1 MLAFVVPAGDY
12 EKEAALLT
20 ELESR
25 GEIDHAVG
33 LANTEAM
40 DGYMLADKLTPRQF
54 SELAGLDYEMAQ
66 VVYAAEQG
74 DYGKLMG
81 NIASYKVPLIDMFLF
96 VCEQAD
102 AGIIQLDAE
111 QMSMRSDA
119 QTQMRSAK
127 AQLQGSDYSRMLLYL
142 TLPVSGD
149 ETYAF
154 IDTVRTR
161 AQSYYPD
168 GNVYVAG
175 DSTNE
180 YDFQKSF
187 ARDNTVVSI
196 VSILIVL
203 VVLFT
208 FLSAGMPVLLILVIQ
223 GGIWINFSIPAVLN
237 QPLFFMSYLVVSSI
251 QMGANID
258 YAIVIASRYQ
268 ELKNTMSH
276 RDAMIETLNF
286 AFPTV
291 ITSGTI
297 LAVAGTL
304 IGQMTSE
311 AAIVGIGQ
319 SLGRGTIISML
330 FVLFVLPQI
339 LLLGGGLADKT
350 SISMPTAARTHQ
362 SRERVFVVGLV
373 TGEISGTVSGLA
385 RASVDGN
392 VNLRVISGRIADG
405 AAVSIPIFLGDF
417 DGQGHKITGLCLTES
432 CSEYGL
438 FSRVESGASVR
449 NLTVEGEAIP
459 AGTQTDVGGIVGQMV
474 ADITLRFSNGGLDE
488 LQTELN
494 ALQSLIN
501 RTLDDA
507 QSDDAQSASDSV
519 TGGVTRIAACADA
532 AQSSAAGPAIGLRA
546 VCRRSRHACRVAAL
560 GGHCGGAHGHRR
572 RDNAR
577 YPQKM
582 RKSRQTRA
590 INKPGRCA
598 YGKAAGLYFS
608 KRTSPFWMSL
618 YASDLVLYQRSHR
631 VGELVKRADAG
642 KIAAI
647 DRVRRGQIRVLTREH
662 ADDGDAAPRQAAYL
676 DGSVLDGAS
685 FRIVDEL
692 AVLLHLRDVVRLR
705 VREEDEQL
713 VLTGRIVH
721 PTAQRAQRQPVAV
734 AAGGEIVEDFLVAV
748 GFVVVAVARHDGVAA
763 DGAERRHA
771 HGDMAPRERLGDHV
785 PLRGHARL
793 PFLLRGGA
801 VEQDVDRQLT
811 GVGLLHPREDLLVA
825 QVDPAPDAPAV
836 ERTAG
841 RADGLR
847 LQIRE
852 HRIPDPRRET
862 QDALTVSL
870 RVRGVGVAVELHP
883 RKRLL
888 APGVGE
894 AADARIP
901 GVLAAGEVQVAEL
914 VRVGAELV
922 LEVRRLAGVEQR
934 LAEVILHKLADR
946 RLRLRKALVAQTAL
960 DRGRGPGV
968 VAGHGVLAVAAAEAA
983 DGWLAAGDSAE
994 EAAQKRRARPGY
1006 ALPGRKVIVLSQKG
1020 QQALRQ
1026 LLPAQIAR
1034 KLQLVEHVPLPRHEV
1049 HLLAQHAAKVHLLEQ
1064 NRQLLRRNGAA
1075 ARDDLARVPP
1085 PQGRQRRTVRRLALI
1100 DRVFQPQPEQ
1110 LFIDFLMIRIA
1121 DGVKERVDCLSAI
1134 APARRADDAVPVE
1147 VGAAVRV
1154 EDLQRR
1160 LKAVF
1165 PRGVPD
1171 DVARA
1176 AFFSVR
1182 NVHPSNTSPQ
1192 PISSGKRA

>member
-1 MLAFVVPAGDY
+1 MVPDVNEEIPVPAFEYFVETTRAFLNMAQNDTFTMPNILAFVVPAGDY
-12 EKEAALLT
+12 EKETALLT

-96 VCEQAD
+96 VCEQTD

-111 QMSMRSDA
+111 QMSMLSDA

-154 IDTVRTR
+154 IDTVRTL

-223 GGIWINFSIPAVLN
+223 GSIWINFSLPAVLN

-251 QMGANID
+251 QIGANVN

-373 TGEISGTVSGLA
+373 TGEISGTA
-385 RASVDGN
+385 
-392 VNLRVISGRIADG
+392 SGRGGRNRLHRLSASAAGLCQALRRGYLFKGLTVVLTDDIDADG
-405 AAVSIPIFLGDF
+405 AAASIPIFLGDF
-417 DGQGHKITGLCLTES
+417 DGQGHKITGLRLTES

-449 NLTVEGEAIP
+449 NLTVEGEVIP

-474 ADITLRFSNGGLDE
+474 ADITLRFSSGRLDE

-507 QSDDAQSASDSV
+507 QSASDSV
-519 TGGVTRIAACADA
+519 TGGVSRIAACADA
-532 AQSSAAGPAIGLRA
+532 AQSSAAGPAAPDTAQLRA
-546 VCRRSRHACRVAAL
+546 DIGAL
-560 GGHCGGAHGHRR
+560 
-572 RDNAR
+572 
-577 YPQKM
+577 
-582 RKSRQTRA
+582 
-590 INKPGRCA
+590 
-598 YGKAAGLYFS
+598 
-608 KRTSPFWMSL
+608 
-618 YASDLVLYQRSHR
+618 
-631 VGELVKRADAG
+631 
-642 KIAAI
+642 
-647 DRVRRGQIRVLTREH
+647 
-662 ADDGDAAPRQAAYL
+662 QAA
-676 DGSVLDGAS
+676 DGVP
-685 FRIVDEL
+685 EE
-692 AVLLHLRDVVRLR
+692 LLHLTLR
-705 VREEDEQL
+705 
-713 VLTGRIVH
+713 
-721 PTAQRAQRQPVAV
+721 
-734 AAGGEIVEDFLVAV
+734 F
-748 GFVVVAVARHDGVAA
+748 VARGKVLKRQTFVYGDSFTADDFPEAPKKDGCYA
-763 DGAERRHA
+763 DWNVT
-771 HGDMAPRERLGDHV
+771 DLSD
-785 PLRGHARL
+785 LR
-793 PFLLRGGA
+793 FDTTVTA
-801 VEQDVDRQLT
+801 VYRPYV
-811 GVGLLHPREDLLVA
+811 
-825 QVDPAPDAPAV
+825 
-836 ERTAG
+836 TA
-841 RADGLR
+841 
-847 LQIRE
+847 
-852 HRIPDPRRET
+852 
-862 QDALTVSL
+862 
-870 RVRGVGVAVELHP
+870 
-883 RKRLL
+883 
-888 APGVGE
+888 
-894 AADARIP
+894 
-901 GVLAAGEVQVAEL
+901 
-914 VRVGAELV
+914 
-922 LEVRRLAGVEQR
+922 
-934 LAEVILHKLADR
+934 
-946 RLRLRKALVAQTAL
+946 
-960 DRGRGPGV
+960 
-968 VAGHGVLAVAAAEAA
+968 
-983 DGWLAAGDSAE
+983 LAAGDTEDGRPALLAEGLFRTGDTLQAVQADTADAPRGDAGVWTLTLPADREESHTIRWHVPADGGWKKAQTSTVGSYLCFALPSDSAQFAVVPAMH
-994 EAAQKRRARPGY
+994 AAWQLWAAIAAALTAIAAVITLVIRKRRA
-1006 ALPGRKVIVLSQKG
+1006 K
-1020 QQALRQ
+1020 
-1026 LLPAQIAR
+1026 
-1034 KLQLVEHVPLPRHEV
+1034 
-1049 HLLAQHAAKVHLLEQ
+1049 AAK
-1064 NRQLLRRNGAA
+1064 
-1075 ARDDLARVPP
+1075 
-1085 PQGRQRRTVRRLALI
+1085 
-1100 DRVFQPQPEQ
+1100 
-1110 LFIDFLMIRIA
+1110 
-1121 DGVKERVDCLSAI
+1121 
-1134 APARRADDAVPVE
+1134 RA
-1147 VGAAVRV
+1147 
-1154 EDLQRR
+1154 Q
-1160 LKAVF
+1160 
-1165 PRGVPD
+1165 
-1171 DVARA
+1171 
-1176 AFFSVR
+1176 
-1182 NVHPSNTSPQ
+1182 
-1192 PISSGKRA
+1192 